1 MVSYPSAIEI
11 PDMFICPLTLEIM
24 SDPVMNRAGQT
35 YERAAIVEWLKQDIA
50 TCPMTRRPIMIS
62 DFVANHRLR
71 KQIQDWIREQGEMQK
86 DGIIEPVSDHHCG
99 NPLVF
104 RKLKSLKQCEAQRVA
119 SGGRCPKIYATLRK
133 RLF

>member
-1 MVSYPSAIEI
+1 MVSSPNAIEI
-11 PDMFICPLTLEIM
+11 PEMFICPLTLEIM

-71 KQIQDWIREQGEMQK
+71 KQIQNWIQEQGDMQK
-86 DGIIEPVSDHHCG
+86 DGIVEPGSDHQCD

-104 RKLKSLKQCEAQRVA
+104 RKLKSLKQYEVERGA
-119 SGGRCPKIYATLRK
+119 SGGRRPKIYATLQK